1 MKYVKIE
8 GGRKL
13 SSFIQP
19 MKAQLTDQS
28 AFDNTDW
35 LFEIKWDGYRAIAE
49 INTSGNKLYSRNGLT
64 FDKAYPKIFDAL
76 KAIKKDAVRWTSL
89 AE

>member
-13 SSFIQP
+13 GSFIEP
-19 MKAQLTDQS
+19 MKAQLTDKP
-28 AFDNTDW
+28 AFDSSDW

-49 INTSGNKLYSRNGLT
+49 IKNGNNRLYSRNGLT
-64 FDKAYPKIFDAL
+64 FDKAYPKVFAAL
-76 KAIKKDAVRWTSL
+76 SSIKKDAIID
-89 AE
+89 